1 MIYAL
6 GVDGGGSKTL
16 AVVVDASGNECGRG
30 LAGSSNYAA
39 VGISQAMY
47 AIRSALE
54 EAVQMAGCTL
64 PLQAAWLGLAGIDRS
79 GDYDILFPHLQCIA
93 KIVHLTN
100 DAELVLSGLPEGVG
114 IALIA
119 GTGSIALG
127 RDRHGTIVRAGGWG
141 HIVGDEGSGY
151 DLGRHCLQ
159 AVAKAADGRGQWTA
173 LVEHVL
179 SHWDLNSASDIIGR
193 VYPDCDK
200 ATIASLST
208 LVFMAARDG
217 DEVASSIVK
226 DAAYELALAAM
237 AVKIK
242 LNFPGEQVALALGGG
257 LLLHE
262 IDFRRLT
269 LHAIEKR
276 LSIGEV
282 ALVEEPALSGARA
295 ALHFGTP

>member
-1 MIYAL
+1 
-6 GVDGGGSKTL
+6 
-16 AVVVDASGNECGRG
+16 
-30 LAGSSNYAA
+30 
-39 VGISQAMY
+39 
-47 AIRSALE
+47 
-54 EAVQMAGCTL
+54 
-64 PLQAAWLGLAGIDRS
+64 
-79 GDYDILFPHLQCIA
+79 
-93 KIVHLTN
+93 VHLTN

-127 RDRHGTIVRAGGWG
+127 RDRHGTITRAGGWG

-151 DLGRHCLQ
+151 ALGRHCLQ
-159 AVAKAADGRGQWTA
+159 AVSKAADGRGQMTA

-179 SHWDLNSASDIIGR
+179 SHWNLDCASDIIGR

-217 DEVASSIVK
+217 DEVACSIVK

-237 AVKIK
+237 AVKNK
-242 LNFPGEQVALALGGG
+242 LDFVGEQVALALGGG

-262 IDFRRLT
+262 IDFRRQT